1 MTRPHHPQTWQTLRK
16 DKRSAL
22 IVLPIITAGVAAI
35 LGLIGVLLGPSR
47 SGDRANPMYWAL
59 LLPFAWWAESLANYT
74 PWATRHLRSAS
85 VVAVVTAIVSLAA
98 ASRSGADQTPWLIA
112 AGITLGA
119 ASAGLLLYPNSLL
132 AQRS

>member
-1 MTRPHHPQTWQTLRK
+1 MTLHSGQADWQTLRK
-16 DKRSAL
+16 DKRCAL
-22 IVLPIITAGVAAI
+22 IVLLIITAGVAAI

-47 SGDRANPMYWAL
+47 SGDRANPVYWAL
-59 LLPFAWWAESLANYT
+59 LLPFAWWAASLANYT
-74 PWATRHLRSAS
+74 PWATRHLRSAG

-112 AGITLGA
+112 AGIAMGA
-119 ASAGLLLYPNSLL
+119 ATAGLLLYPNSLL